1 MQPGLVSEDISG
13 MRDMGE
19 EEDSTHTVPESPLIP
34 RFGMGIEL
42 IGKQNKEWDWDASK
56 TIEELKKQV
65 WLGGPLVVV
74 SLLQYSLQMISVMFI
89 GHLGEL
95 SLSSA
100 SMAISFA
107 EVTGFSF
114 LMGTSIKKVVFTD
127 EMVKGLKRWRAKA
140 KKSLARR
147 NTSST
152 LHSLDASITSL
163 DTSPSFNT
171 LDRSLSVDLDNLSI
185 DADFVAIEVENEDN
199 VAGKRIEHHQM
210 FGSFRGFD
218 LSGAL

>member
-1 MQPGLVSEDISG
+1 
-13 MRDMGE
+13 MGE
-19 EEDSTHTVPESPLIP
+19 EEDSTHIVPESALIP

-65 WLGGPLVVV
+65 WLGGPLVV
-74 SLLQYSLQMISVMFI
+74 YSLQMISVMFI

-114 LMGTSIKKVVFTD
+114 LTLYGRVEPLVKTLYGRVGPLVKTLYGRVGPLKQIMSGQFTRSCRTDVEANVVTVD
-127 EMVKGLKRWRAKA
+127 RVM
-140 KKSLARR
+140 
-147 NTSST
+147 
-152 LHSLDASITSL
+152 
-163 DTSPSFNT
+163 
-171 LDRSLSVDLDNLSI
+171 LDRCKS
-185 DADFVAIEVENEDN
+185 
-199 VAGKRIEHHQM
+199 
-210 FGSFRGFD
+210 
-218 LSGAL
+218 